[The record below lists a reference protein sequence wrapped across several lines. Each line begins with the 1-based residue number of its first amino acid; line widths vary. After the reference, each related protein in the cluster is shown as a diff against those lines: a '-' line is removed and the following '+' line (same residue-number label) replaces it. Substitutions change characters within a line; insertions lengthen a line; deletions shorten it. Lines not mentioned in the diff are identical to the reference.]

1 MFAHRFFFLLLQYLP
16 DENKENVF
24 LSSLCNQA
32 ALKIGVFSVYSIFF
46 IKMKLVHCE
55 FDP

>member
-16 DENKENVF
+16 DKNKENVF